1 MKRIVKIVCVV
12 SVLCISL
19 IGLCGCEKSKNI
31 ISNDL
36 YQVENKKCDKYY
48 IIHSGY
54 LGNVDGKLATIISTT
69 SSLDEF
75 ILKYDN
81 KSWDLEG
88 NEIDGNVSREL
99 KKYDDEYF
107 KNKSLVLYYVELT
120 SGSET
125 VVVSEPEIKEDTII
139 VKYKINTPSIGTCDM
154 SGKLIV
160 LEVDK
165 SINKISE

>member
-12 SVLCISL
+12 GVLCIGL
-19 IGLCGCEKSKNI
+19 ISLCGCEKRKNI

-81 KSWDLEG
+81 KSWDIEE

-107 KNKSLVLYYVELT
+107 KNKSLALYYVELT

-139 VKYKINTPSIGTCDM
+139 VKYKINTPPIGTCDM
-154 SGKLIV
+154 SGELIV